1 MLVTAGGGQ
10 AMRFAFFTLG
20 PILLFSQAQAHHS
33 FADYDRGEV
42 RELEGELVDVRWRN
56 PHVVFTVR
64 VVEPNGEATDWQL
77 ETGAFYLLERRGLEE
92 AMFPVNERVRTAG
105 SASTTRSGRMQVS
118 NMLLPSGEEVVF
130 RGGGSPRWAGESV
143 AGEWNSE
150 IVDRRHLGLFRIW
163 SVEGLGTYSPA
174 VQSMSAQFAAA
185 MRVEPAAA
193 PDLDPCLPM
202 GMPAAMISPLPVEF
216 VDRGDTIELRLTGF
230 GNVRS
235 IELAPV
241 GDPEAFPLSDLGYSA
256 GRWTGQTLE
265 VRTTRIGWPYLDDA
279 GRPQSDRVEIQEEF
293 ALLDDGDRLRYTQS
307 IVDPETLTQPVTV
320 TWDWI
325 DIGEESLGSVQCE

>member
-1 MLVTAGGGQ
+1 MMKNAAVILGTLVLCAQ
-10 AMRFAFFTLG
+10 AW
-20 PILLFSQAQAHHS
+20 AHHS

-77 ETGAFYLLERRGLEE
+77 ETGAFYLLERRGLEA
-92 AMFPVNERVRTAG
+92 AMFPVNERVRAAG
-105 SASTTRSGRMQVS
+105 SASVTRAGRMQVS

-130 RGGGSPRWAGESV
+130 GGGGSPRWVGESV
-143 AGEWNSE
+143 AGEWNSD
-150 IVDRRHLGLFRIW
+150 IVDRRHLGLFRVW
-163 SVEGLGTYSPA
+163 SIEGLGTYGPA
-174 VQSMSAQFAAA
+174 VQSMSAQFAASTRA
-185 MRVEPAAA
+185 EPSAE
-193 PDLDPCLPM
+193 PGPDPCLPM
-202 GMPAAMISPLPVEF
+202 GMPPAMISPLPVEF

-235 IELAPV
+235 IELTPV
-241 GDPEAFPLSDLGYSA
+241 DDPEAVPLSDLGYSI
-256 GRWTGQTLE
+256 GRWTDQTLE
-265 VRTTRIGWPYLDDA
+265 VRTTRIGWPWLDDA

-293 ALLDDGDRLRYTQS
+293 ALLDDGDRLRYTQT
-307 IVDPETLTQPVTV
+307 IVDPETLTEPVTV

>member
-1 MLVTAGGGQ
+1 MMKNAAVILGTLVLCAQ
-10 AMRFAFFTLG
+10 AW
-20 PILLFSQAQAHHS
+20 AHHS

-42 RELEGELVDVRWRN
+42 RELEGELVNVRWRN

-77 ETGAFYLLERRGLEE
+77 ETGAFYLLERRGLEA
-92 AMFPVNERVRTAG
+92 AMFPVNERVRAAG
-105 SASTTRSGRMQVS
+105 SASVTRAGRMQVS

-130 RGGGSPRWAGESV
+130 GGGGSPRWVGESV
-143 AGEWNSE
+143 AGEWNSD
-150 IVDRRHLGLFRIW
+150 IVDRRHLGLFRVW
-163 SVEGLGTYSPA
+163 SIEGLGTYGPA

-185 MRVEPAAA
+185 TRAEPSAE
-193 PDLDPCLPM
+193 PGPDPCLPM
-202 GMPAAMISPLPVEF
+202 GMPPAMISPLPVEF

-235 IELAPV
+235 IELTPAD
-241 GDPEAFPLSDLGYSA
+241 DPEAVPPSDLGYSI
-256 GRWTGQTLE
+256 GRWTDQTLE
-265 VRTTRIGWPYLDDA
+265 VRTTRIGWPWLDDA

-293 ALLDDGDRLRYTQS
+293 ALLDDGDRLRYTQT
-307 IVDPETLTQPVTV
+307 IVDPETLTEPVTV

>member
-1 MLVTAGGGQ
+1 MIKNAVVMLGTFVLCAEGW
-10 AMRFAFFTLG
+10 
-20 PILLFSQAQAHHS
+20 AHHS

-42 RELEGELVDVRWRN
+42 RELEGELVNVRWRN

-105 SASTTRSGRMQVS
+105 SASVTRAGRMQVS
-118 NMLLPSGEEVVF
+118 NILLPSGEEVVF
-130 RGGGSPRWAGESV
+130 GGGGSPRWTDAAV
-143 AGEWNSE
+143 AGGWNSE
-150 IVDRRHLGLFRIW
+150 IVDRRHLGLFRVW
-163 SVEGLGTYSPA
+163 SVEGLGTYGPA
-174 VQSMSAQFAAA
+174 VRSMSDQFAAA
-185 MRVEPAAA
+185 MREEPAAA

-202 GMPAAMISPLPVEF
+202 GMPPAMISPLPVEF

-241 GDPEAFPLSDLGYSA
+241 DDPEAVPLSDLGYSTGSWA
-256 GRWTGQTLE
+256 GQTLQ
-265 VRTTRIGWPYLDDA
+265 VRTTRIGWRWLDDA

-293 ALLDDGDRLRYTQS
+293 ALLDDGDRLRYTQT
-307 IVDPETLTQPVTV
+307 IIDPETLTEPVTV

>member
-1 MLVTAGGGQ
+1 MIKIAVAMVGSLV
-10 AMRFAFFTLG
+10 LC
-20 PILLFSQAQAHHS
+20 AQCWAHHS

-56 PHVVFTVR
+56 PHVNFTVR
-64 VVEPNGEATDWQL
+64 VADRNGEATDWVL

-92 AMFPVNERVRTAG
+92 EMFPVDERVRAAG
-105 SASTTRSGRMQVS
+105 SVSTTRAGRMQVS

-130 RGGGSPRWAGESV
+130 GGGGSPRWADASV
-143 AGEWNSE
+143 AGVWNSE
-150 IVDRRHLGLFRIW
+150 IVDRRHLGLFRVW
-163 SVEGLGTYSPA
+163 SVEDLGSYGPA
-174 VQSMSAQFAAA
+174 VRSMSSQFAAA
-185 MRVEPAAA
+185 LREEPAPA
-193 PDLDPCLPM
+193 PELDPCLPM
-202 GMPAAMISPLPVEF
+202 GMPPAMISPLPVEF

-241 GDPEAFPLSDLGYSA
+241 DDPETVPLSDLGYS
-256 GRWTGQTLE
+256 TGSWMGPTLE

-279 GRPQSDRVEIQEEF
+279 GRPQTTDVEIREQF
-293 ALLDDGDRLRYTQS
+293 ALLDNGDRLRYTKT
-307 IVDPETLTQPVTV
+307 IIDPRSLTQPVTV
-320 TWDWI
+320 SWDWI

>member
-1 MLVTAGGGQ
+1 MMKNAVVILAALV
-10 AMRFAFFTLG
+10 LC
-20 PILLFSQAQAHHS
+20 AQGWAHHS

-42 RELEGELVDVRWRN
+42 RELEGELVNVRWRN

-64 VVEPNGEATDWQL
+64 AVEPNGEATDWLL
-77 ETGAFYLLERRGLEE
+77 ETGAFYLLERRGLDES
-92 AMFPVNERVRTAG
+92 MFPVNERVRVAG
-105 SASTTRSGRMQVS
+105 SVSTTRSGRMQVS

-130 RGGGSPRWAGESV
+130 GGGGSSRWAGASV
-143 AGEWNSE
+143 AGGWNSE
-150 IVDRRHLGLFRIW
+150 IVDRRHLGLFRVW
-163 SVEGLGTYSPA
+163 SVESLGTYGPA
-174 VQSMSAQFAAA
+174 VQSMSNQFAAA
-185 MRVEPAAA
+185 MRVEPAPA

-216 VDRGDTIELRLTGF
+216 VDRGDSIELRLTGF

-241 GDPEAFPLSDLGYSA
+241 DDPEAIPLSDLGYST
-256 GRWTGQTLE
+256 GSWTGQTLE
-265 VRTTRIGWPYLDDA
+265 VRTTRIGWPWLDDA
-279 GRPQSDRVEIQEEF
+279 GRPQSDRVEILETF
-293 ALLDDGDRLRYTQS
+293 ALLDGGDRLRFTQT

>member
-1 MLVTAGGGQ
+1 MMKNAVVILGTLV
-10 AMRFAFFTLG
+10 LC
-20 PILLFSQAQAHHS
+20 AQGRAHHS
-33 FADYDRGEV
+33 FADYDQGEV
-42 RELEGELVDVRWRN
+42 RELGGELVDVRWRN

-64 VVEPNGEATDWQL
+64 VVEPNGGATDWQL

-92 AMFPVNERVRTAG
+92 SMFPVNEPVRAAG
-105 SASTTRSGRMQVS
+105 SASATRAGRMRVS

-130 RGGGSPRWAGESV
+130 GGGGSPRWTEASV

-150 IVDRRHLGLFRIW
+150 IVDRRHLGLFRVW
-163 SVEGLGTYSPA
+163 SVEGLGAYGPA
-174 VQSMSAQFAAA
+174 VRSMSDQFAAA

-193 PDLDPCLPM
+193 PELDPCMPM
-202 GMPAAMISPLPVEF
+202 GMPPAMISPLPVEF

-241 GDPEAFPLSDLGYSA
+241 DDPETVPLSDLGYST
-256 GRWTGQTLE
+256 GGWTGQTLE
-265 VRTTRIGWPYLDDA
+265 VRTTRIGWPWLDDE
-279 GRPQSDRVEIQEEF
+279 GRPQSERVEIQETF
-293 ALLDDGDRLRYTQS
+293 ALLDEGDRLRYTKT

-320 TWDWI
+320 SWDWI

>member
-1 MLVTAGGGQ
+1 MMKNAVVMLGTLVLCAQ
-10 AMRFAFFTLG
+10 AR
-20 PILLFSQAQAHHS
+20 AHHS

-56 PHVVFTVR
+56 PHVVFTVQ
-64 VVEPNGEATDWQL
+64 VVEPNGEVTDWQL

-92 AMFPVNERVRTAG
+92 AMFPVNERVRAAG
-105 SASTTRSGRMQVS
+105 SASVTRAGRMQVS

-130 RGGGSPRWAGESV
+130 GGGGSPRWADAS
-143 AGEWNSE
+143 AGSGWNSD
-150 IVDRRHLGLFRIW
+150 IVDRRHLGLFRVW
-163 SVEGLGTYSPA
+163 SIEGLGTYGPA
-174 VQSMSAQFAAA
+174 VQSMSAQFAASTW
-185 MRVEPAAA
+185 VEPSTE
-193 PDLDPCLPM
+193 PGPDPCLPM
-202 GMPAAMISPLPVEF
+202 GMPPAMISPLPVEF

-230 GNVRS
+230 GNMRS

-241 GDPEAFPLSDLGYSA
+241 DDPEAVPLSDLGYST

-265 VRTTRIGWPYLDDA
+265 VRTTRIGWPWLDDA
-279 GRPQSDRVEIQEEF
+279 GRPQSERVEIQEEF
-293 ALLDDGDRLRYTQS
+293 ALLDDGDRLRYTQT
-307 IVDPETLTQPVTV
+307 IVDPESLTQPVTV

>member
-1 MLVTAGGGQ
+1 MMKNAAVILGTLVLCAQ
-10 AMRFAFFTLG
+10 AW
-20 PILLFSQAQAHHS
+20 AHHS

-77 ETGAFYLLERRGLEE
+77 ETGAFYLLERRGLEA
-92 AMFPVNERVRTAG
+92 AMFPVNERVRAAG
-105 SASTTRSGRMQVS
+105 SASVTRAGRMQVS

-130 RGGGSPRWAGESV
+130 GGGGSPRWVGESV
-143 AGEWNSE
+143 AGEWNSD
-150 IVDRRHLGLFRIW
+150 IVDRRHLGLFRVW
-163 SVEGLGTYSPA
+163 SIEGLGTYGPA
-174 VQSMSAQFAAA
+174 VQSMSAQFAASTRA
-185 MRVEPAAA
+185 EPSAE
-193 PDLDPCLPM
+193 PGPDPCLPM
-202 GMPAAMISPLPVEF
+202 GMPPAMISPLPVEF

-235 IELAPV
+235 IELTPV
-241 GDPEAFPLSDLGYSA
+241 DNPEAVPPSDLGYSI
-256 GRWTGQTLE
+256 GRWTDQTLE
-265 VRTTRIGWPYLDDA
+265 VRTTRIGWPWLDDE
-279 GRPQSDRVEIQEEF
+279 GRPQSQRVEIQEEF
-293 ALLDDGDRLRYTQS
+293 ALLDDGDRLRYTQT
-307 IVDPETLTQPVTV
+307 IVDPETLTEPVTV